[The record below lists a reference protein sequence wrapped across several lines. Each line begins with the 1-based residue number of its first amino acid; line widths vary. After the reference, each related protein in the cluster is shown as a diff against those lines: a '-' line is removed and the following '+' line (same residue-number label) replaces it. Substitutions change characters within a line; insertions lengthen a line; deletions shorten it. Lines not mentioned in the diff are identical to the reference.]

1 MTIGIDASRANRE
14 FKTGTEWYSY
24 YLIKHLAALDNQ
36 NRYLLYGLEPWRPE
50 LEQIIK
56 EHKNVEGKILAWPFT
71 YFWSLGRL
79 SLEMI
84 LARPKVL
91 FIPAHVLPL
100 IHPRRSIVTI
110 HDIAFRKEK
119 AVYEEQTVER
129 GGKYLR
135 GLVLFIVKSFSF
147 IFGRGFKYGPTT
159 YLDWSTRYAL
169 RHAKKIITVSQFTK
183 NELINS
189 YRAQPD
195 KIAVVHNGYDSDTYR
210 RINDSEQIKR
220 VVDKYGLNFPYL
232 LYVGRLEKKKNI
244 PLLVEAFA
252 LLKERHPEIK
262 EKLVMIGQASFGY
275 DEIKYI
281 IEEYNLN
288 NEVIM
293 PGWVEEIDLP
303 YLYNQASAFVFPSR
317 HEGFGIP
324 VIQAL
329 ACGLPTVV
337 SDLPVMREVAGEA
350 VIYFDKDS
358 KESLAA
364 SLLSLLT
371 DNQLRKELKEKGL
384 KQASQFSWEKCAQE
398 TLKVIKSVIE

>member
-24 YLIKHLAALDNQ
+24 YLIKHLAELDNQ
-36 NRYLLYGLEPWRPE
+36 NRYLLYGFEAWRPE
-50 LEQIIK
+50 LQQIIK
-56 EHKNVEGKILAWPFT
+56 EHKNIKGKILAWPFT

-84 LARPKVL
+84 IARPKVL
-91 FIPAHVLPL
+91 FVPAHVLPL
-100 IHPRRSIVTI
+100 IHPRRSVVTI
-110 HDIAFRKEK
+110 HDIAFKKEK
-119 AVYEEQTVER
+119 RVYEEQTIER

-135 GLVLFIVKSFSF
+135 ALILFFIRLVSFF
-147 IFGRGFKYGPTT
+147 LGRGFKYEPTT

-183 NELINS
+183 NELINT

-195 KIAVVHNGYDSDTYR
+195 KIMVVHNGYDNATYR
-210 RINDSEQIKR
+210 QIIDQEQLEAVAK
-220 VVDKYGLNFPYL
+220 KYGLNFPYL

-252 LLKERHPEIK
+252 LLKEEHPEIK
-262 EKLVMIGQASFGY
+262 EKLVLIGQASFGY

-293 PGWVEEIDLP
+293 PGWVGETDLP
-303 YLYNQASAFVFPSR
+303 YLYNQARVFIFPSR

-329 ACGLPTVV
+329 ACGVPTVV

-350 VIYFDKDS
+350 VLYFDKDS
-358 KESLAA
+358 KESLA
-364 SLLSLLT
+364 
-371 DNQLRKELKEKGL
+371 
-384 KQASQFSWEKCAQE
+384 
-398 TLKVIKSVIE
+398 KSFNMIER